1 MLDRRI
7 QTHPE
12 WPEKMSRFLRSLS
25 PLLLALALVGT
36 VLGGLLVGYEPV
48 GGDPDRLYRPLKSEL
63 ARALAE
69 GRLPFWSSRFGVG
82 VPLVA
87 ESHVAAFYPPNLL
100 LYGLIDLSVAY
111 RLSMWL
117 HYVALVGTTYLY
129 TRGLGLSKWGSA
141 LAGVAFALCGFQ
153 AIHSSHEPF
162 YCVMP
167 YLPLALWITE
177 RYLGNGRIVWLAFLA
192 LCLGAQ
198 WSLGHFQIQT
208 WTGGLVILTALWR
221 AILDRRARGRA
232 LGVIAATAWG
242 ATLAAV
248 QLGLSWQL
256 AGAVRQTGRS
266 ASDLTYYSY
275 PPSHWFELVLPR
287 LVRELRL
294 GPEDPYWFGQ
304 QTWGYEAALYVG
316 TIPVILA
323 FIGLC
328 GRPTSRSAG
337 LWRLLVPASF
347 AIATMPRWWP
357 QGYLQL
363 ISLPGVGYFRAP
375 ARYTLL
381 TSLGLAVLA
390 GEGFGEAVSKRR
402 FRLGLSA
409 SLVFACCAAVV
420 AFLWT
425 GRRDV
430 RLVSVLGGMTDGFVW
445 AGLAWFIALIAVLAW
460 RLQKLPSWAPMLVL
474 GIELGILF
482 YASTTQWGWAIVLP
496 PQSPVL
502 TEFVGRSPTGLVG
515 GETENLPVRVGL
527 GTAFPYLGFAHADAN
542 KTLVGAQLRLVRGD
556 ATASLDSLRLPGLKR
571 LLKRCRVRYL
581 VGSRRS
587 ILGLG
592 DELGRWRDS
601 ALDSMIYRG
610 PTEAANRIWL
620 IVQLEE
626 PFPEARVARRART
639 IGSQENLI
647 ERLYQSD
654 DLDVAWFLSE
664 DHVPARADARTARLV
679 SWDGTAATV
688 EHEDACDLVIARTF
702 DAGWLARVDEQP
714 EQPVLSAD
722 GGFLAVR
729 LPGSGTNR
737 VRLRYAPPRL
747 AVYAAISLVAAAS
760 IAAVIAAAIW
770 DASRRRTHATL

>member
-1 MLDRRI
+1 MVDGGI
-7 QTHPE
+7 TDPPE
-12 WPEKMSRFLRSLS
+12 SRLRLMPFLRVHA

-36 VLGGLLVGYEPV
+36 VLGGLLVGFEPV

-63 ARALAE
+63 ARALKE
-69 GRLPFWSSRFGVG
+69 GRLPFWSNRFGLG

-87 ESHVAAFYPPNLL
+87 ESHVAALYPLNLL
-100 LYGLIDLSVAY
+100 LYGLIDVSIAY

-129 TRGLGLSKWGSA
+129 ARSLGLSTWGSA

-167 YLPLALWITE
+167 YLPLALWMAE
-177 RYLGNGRIVWLAFLA
+177 RYLGNGRILWLALLA
-192 LCLGAQ
+192 LCLGVQ

-208 WTGGLVILTALWR
+208 WTGGLVIVTGLWR
-221 AILDRRARGRA
+221 ATLDRRAWSRA
-232 LGVIAATAWG
+232 LGVIAGTAWG
-242 ATLAAV
+242 AALAAV

-266 ASDLTYYSY
+266 SSDLTYYSY

-323 FIGLC
+323 FTGLF
-328 GRPTSRSAG
+328 GRPPSRSAG

-347 AIATMPRWWP
+347 ALATMPRWWP

-363 ISLPGVGYFRAP
+363 LSLPGLGYFRAP

-381 TSLGLAVLA
+381 TSLGVAVLA
-390 GEGFGEAVSKRR
+390 GEGFDRAISKTR

-409 SLVFACCAAVV
+409 SLTFAGCATVV

-425 GRRDV
+425 SRRDV
-430 RLVSVLGGMTDGFVW
+430 RLASVLGGMTDGFVW
-445 AGLAWFIALIAVLAW
+445 AGLAWLIALIAVLAW
-460 RLQKLPSWAPMLVL
+460 RFQKLPSWGPVIAL

-482 YASTTQWGWAIVLP
+482 YASTTQWGWAIALP
-496 PQSPVL
+496 AQSRVL
-502 TEFVGRSPTGLVG
+502 TELVGRSPPGLIG
-515 GETENLPVRVGL
+515 GETENLPVRIGL
-527 GTAFPYLGFAHADAN
+527 ATAYPYLGFAHADAN
-542 KTLVGAQLRLVRGD
+542 KALVVAQLRLVRGD
-556 ATASLDSLRLPGLKR
+556 ATSSLEGLPALGLKR
-571 LLKRCRVRYL
+571 WLKRCRVRYL
-581 VGSRRS
+581 VGSHRS

-601 ALDSMIYRG
+601 ALDQMIYHG
-610 PTEAANRIWL
+610 PTAAANRVWS
-620 IVQLEE
+620 IVELEE

-639 IGSQENLI
+639 IANQEDLI
-647 ERLYQSD
+647 ERLFQSD
-654 DLDVAWFLSE
+654 DLDLAWYLAE
-664 DHVPARADARTARLV
+664 DKVPARAAARMARLV

-688 EHEDACDLVIARTF
+688 EHEGACDLVIARTF
-702 DAGWLARVDEQP
+702 DAGWRARIDENP
-714 EQPVLSAD
+714 ELPALSAD

-729 LPGSGTNR
+729 IEGSGLHR
-737 VRLRYAPPRL
+737 VRFRYQPRRL
-747 AVYAAISLVAAAS
+747 ALYATTSVVAAAS
-760 IAAVIAAAIW
+760 IAGVIAAALW
-770 DASRRRTHATL
+770 NAFRRRTHVTP

>member
-1 MLDRRI
+1 MVNAGIGDR
-7 QTHPE
+7 PD
-12 WPEKMSRFLRSLS
+12 WPERWSRAMRAHA
-25 PLLLALALVGT
+25 PLVLALALVGS

-63 ARALAE
+63 ARALKE
-69 GRLPFWSSRFGVG
+69 GRLPFWSSRFGLG

-87 ESHVAAFYPPNLL
+87 ESHVAAFYPLNIV

-129 TRGLGLSKWGSA
+129 ARCLGLSKWGSA

-162 YCVMP
+162 YSVMP

-177 RYLGNGRIVWLAFLA
+177 RYLGNGRIFWLALLA
-192 LCLGAQ
+192 LCLGVQ

-208 WTGGLVILTALWR
+208 WTGGLVVLTGLWR
-221 AILDRRARGRA
+221 AFFDRRAWGRA
-232 LGVIAATAWG
+232 LGVIAGTAWG
-242 ATLAAV
+242 AMLAAV

-328 GRPTSRSAG
+328 GRPPGRSAG
-337 LWRLLVPASF
+337 LWRLLVPASL

-357 QGYLQL
+357 QGYLHL
-363 ISLPGVGYFRAP
+363 ISLPGIGYFRAP
-375 ARYTLL
+375 ARYTAL

-390 GEGFGEAVSKRR
+390 GEGFDRAISTTR
-402 FRLGLSA
+402 FRAGFSA
-409 SLVFACCAAVV
+409 SLVFAGCAAVA

-425 GRRDV
+425 NRRDV
-430 RLVSVLGGMTDGFVW
+430 RLVSVLGGTIDGFVW
-445 AGLAWFIALIAVLAW
+445 AGLAWLVALIVVLAW
-460 RLQKLPSWAPMLVL
+460 RLQRLPSWAPVIAL
-474 GIELGILF
+474 GVELGILF
-482 YASTTQWGWAIVLP
+482 YASTTQWGWAIAVP
-496 PQSPVL
+496 AQSPVL
-502 TEFVGRSPTGLVG
+502 TELMGRSPPGSVG

-527 GTAFPYLGFAHADAN
+527 ATSYPYLGFAHADAN
-542 KTLVGAQLRLVRGD
+542 KSLVVAQLRLVRGD
-556 ATASLDSLRLPGLKR
+556 AASSLTSLHAQALKR
-571 LLKRCRVRYL
+571 WLRRCRVQYL
-581 VGSRRS
+581 AGSHRS

-592 DELGRWRDS
+592 KPLGRWRDS
-601 ALDSMIYRG
+601 ALDQMIYHG
-610 PTEAANRIWL
+610 PTEAANRVWS

-626 PFPEARVARRART
+626 PFPEARVARRAHT
-639 IGSQENLI
+639 IANQEDLI
-647 ERLYQSD
+647 ERLFQSD
-654 DLDVAWFLSE
+654 DLDLAWFLAE
-664 DHVPARADARTARLV
+664 DRVPARAEARSARLV
-679 SWDGTAATV
+679 SWDGMAAMV
-688 EHEDACDLVIARTF
+688 EHEGDCDLVIARTF
-702 DAGWLARVDEQP
+702 DAGWQARIDGEP
-714 EQPVLSAD
+714 EQPVMSAD

-729 LPGSGTNR
+729 VPGSGTHR
-737 VRLRYAPPRL
+737 IRLRYQPRRL
-747 AVYAAISLVAAAS
+747 ALYLAISLVSAAS
-760 IAAVIAAAIW
+760 IAGVVAAALW
-770 DASRRRTHATL
+770 NASRRRTYATA